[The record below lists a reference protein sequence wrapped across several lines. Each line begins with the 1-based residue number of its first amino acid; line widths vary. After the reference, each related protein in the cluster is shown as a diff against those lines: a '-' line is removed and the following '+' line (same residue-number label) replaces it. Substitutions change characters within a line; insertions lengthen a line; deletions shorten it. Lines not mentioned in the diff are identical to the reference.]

1 MQSTEPLRG
10 GEDVVRWYAAGIA
23 TCHLHRS
30 ALGPASSREGGGVAD
45 RHSTPSPQSLG
56 GLAVVV
62 TYSPITLA
70 YVHVL
75 PQVFASRSLRRP
87 RPNLNVCSSYVK

>member
-62 TYSPITLA
+62 TYSPNHFGVRTRTTSSLCLKISA
-70 YVHVL
+70 KAPPKSQRVL
-75 PQVFASRSLRRP
+75 
-87 RPNLNVCSSYVK
+87 